1 MEIPFRI
8 QSDSR
13 EYAFFITFEHEQI
26 TASFDGDISRLN
38 IPVRFKRT
46 PFVNNQQQDLYP
58 VVLELHGRLF
68 RVNAPNDWGATLLP
82 LEDMPISLISA
93 KSEHFVNLSF
103 AFSRL
108 YLQQLEEQRA
118 SQPGQNILLAM
129 RMSGVAAIMGP
140 RKDPPKAPDRAASQG
155 LPPRPVQPGIEVIR
169 FENIH
174 TDYNSFQ
181 TIRIARSDWIDTLL
195 PNLGYRRS
203 VLIELPLMRTPPVS
217 EIYQKATEALDKAR
231 NAFNHEDYRDA
242 VKYGREVLE
251 HLGKSSSDGSGKL
264 TSFCKEHLEPFVGE
278 TKSNAVERSLNA
290 LREVINA
297 SSHIDPQKP
306 FIVDRAIAAYVV
318 ETLAL
323 NLRYISSFLG

>member
-13 EYAFFITFEHEQI
+13 EYAFFMTFEHEQI
-26 TASFDGDISRLN
+26 TATYDGDISRLN

-46 PFVNNQQQDLYP
+46 PFDNNQQQGLYP

-82 LEDMPISLISA
+82 LEDMPISLKSA
-93 KSEHFVNLSF
+93 KSEQFINLSF

-108 YLQQLEEQRA
+108 YLQQIEEQRA
-118 SQPGQNILLAM
+118 SQSGQNILLAM

-140 RKDPPKAPDRAASQG
+140 SKVLPQAPDRASQV
-155 LPPRPVQPGIEVIR
+155 LSQRPVQSGSEVIR
-169 FENIH
+169 FENVH

-217 EIYQKATEALDKAR
+217 EIYQKAAEALDKAR
-231 NAFNHEDYRDA
+231 NAFDHEDYRDA

-264 TSFCKEHLEPFVGE
+264 TSFCKEYLEPFVGE

-323 NLRYISSFLG
+323 NLRYISSFLR

>member
-13 EYAFFITFEHEQI
+13 EYAFFMTFEHEQI

-46 PFVNNQQQDLYP
+46 PFDNNQQQGLYP
-58 VVLELHGRLF
+58 VVLDLRGRLF

-82 LEDMPISLISA
+82 LEDMPISLKSA
-93 KSEHFVNLSF
+93 KSEQFVNLSF

-108 YLQQLEEQRA
+108 YLQQIEEQRA
-118 SQPGQNILLAM
+118 SQSGQNILLAM

-140 RKDPPKAPDRAASQG
+140 SKVLPQAPDRASQV
-155 LPPRPVQPGIEVIR
+155 LSQRPVQSGSEVIR
-169 FENIH
+169 FENVH

-217 EIYQKATEALDKAR
+217 EIYQKAAEALDKAR